1 MSVQSVKEHLKK
13 YGMDNRI
20 ITVSCLTATVKEA
33 AESLGCEEKEIAK
46 TLSFKVSDNPI
57 LIVMAGDVKIDNAK
71 YRGYFHEKAKML
83 QPEEVDTLIG
93 HPIGGVCPFGASNN
107 VKVYLDESLKRFEFV
122 YPACGSPHNAIKI
135 TIKELEETTNYPEWI
150 DVCKP
155 KEN

>member
-1 MSVQSVKEHLKK
+1 MSTLRGSFH
-13 YGMDNRI
+13 
-20 ITVSCLTATVKEA
+20 
-33 AESLGCEEKEIAK
+33 K

-93 HPIGGVCPFGASNN
+93 HPIGGVCPFGVSNN